1 MMKEESNEGGNE
13 CTQLPPCPGV
23 ETEKLTMN
31 SQLKDSSG
39 GLILPRHGGFLH
51 FAAAVLT
58 WLSSELTYSNFGVS
72 TFIIIVLRRTNF

>member
-1 MMKEESNEGGNE
+1 MGVGLVMMKEESNEGGNE

-39 GLILPRHGGFLH
+39 GLI
-51 FAAAVLT
+51 FAET
-58 WLSSELTYSNFGVS
+58 WSFFYILQQLF
-72 TFIIIVLRRTNF
+72 